1 MPSAY
6 THAISLPTYDNA
18 RGLAIAGSFTNA
30 NRFWMRARHDAAGST
45 AETRWKAWAELWT
58 NANFDPGA
66 KLDRAGGTVNGT
78 LLFESSSVF
87 RFMAKTPT
95 FFQGPDGAGDNVI
108 SFTRNGKTDYTMNVF
123 GSLTVGGERV
133 WHTGNF
139 APNTKANR
147 IPGQVIM
154 FAGKNAPAGTL
165 LCNGAAVSRTTYAE
179 LFAAI
184 GTLYGAGDG
193 STTFNLPAML
203 EGTVVT
209 HTQKPETVGTSTA
222 GEVLKHTHGASSAAA
237 GSHSHGAST
246 GAAGDHAHTGW
257 TDQQGHHAHTG
268 STNAAGDHQH
278 GGVVP
283 SSPAFV
289 GYGVYREI
297 DNDAMYSEGSTGS
310 AGNHTHSFSTDGA
323 GGHTHSVGMN
333 GSGNHTHTV
342 SVGQA
347 GEHSHAVT
355 VSSSGG
361 DRNLPA
367 GLRMIYCIVH

>member
-1 MPSAY
+1 
-6 THAISLPTYDNA
+6 
-18 RGLAIAGSFTNA
+18 
-30 NRFWMRARHDAAGST
+30 
-45 AETRWKAWAELWT
+45 
-58 NANFDPGA
+58 
-66 KLDRAGGTVNGT
+66 
-78 LLFESSSVF
+78 
-87 RFMAKTPT
+87 
-95 FFQGPDGAGDNVI
+95 
-108 SFTRNGKTDYTMNVF
+108 
-123 GSLTVGGERV
+123 
-133 WHTGNF
+133 
-139 APNTKANR
+139 
-147 IPGQVIM
+147 PGQVIM

-297 DNDAMYSEGSTGS
+297 DNDAMYSEGYTGS